1 MIKWK
6 RTTLGQVVSEGN
18 GLIQTG
24 PFGSQLHASD
34 YVENGIPCI
43 MPANMKESRVNLSGI
58 ARISVKDA
66 QRLSQHLVKP
76 GDIVYSRRG
85 DITQKVLIHDAD
97 NGFFCGTGCILIRP
111 GNNVDSRFLTYFLG
125 ARESKEWLINH
136 SVGITMPN
144 LNTKILFNLPLRLP
158 SKNHQIEIADI
169 LSAIDK
175 KIEVNNRIN
184 AELEAMAK
192 TLYDYWFVQFDFPD
206 ENGKPY
212 KSSGGK
218 MLYSKELK
226 REIPAGWEVSNILK
240 VAELFGGGTPS
251 KNDLSF
257 WNGEIPFFT
266 PTDTSQGV
274 FQLDTEEHITEDGL
288 KSCSSLLFDKG
299 TVFITA
305 RGSVGKLALTARKM
319 AMNQSCY
326 ALKPKA
332 GCGGEFVYFLTQ
344 ELIHHL
350 KIKSSGSVFKSI
362 VSNDIKFTQMC
373 IPDNQAIQTYSEV
386 IEPLFEKILNC
397 SKENQRLVALRDWLL
412 PMLMNGQVRVE
423 SAADDLYS
431 QQHDA
436 GMRQP

>member
-1 MIKWK
+1 MHYVNGKYWPHNTALYVTDFKGNHPKYVYYLLKCLGNLKTSDKSTVPGIK
-6 RTTLGQVVSEGN
+6 LNDLHE
-18 GLIQTG
+18 LIVPYIADRQEII
-24 PFGSQLHASD
+24 AA
-34 YVENGIPCI
+34 V
-43 MPANMKESRVNLSGI
+43 LS
-58 ARISVKDA
+58 SLD
-66 QRLSQHLVKP
+66 
-76 GDIVYSRRG
+76 
-85 DITQKVLIHDAD
+85 QK
-97 NGFFCGTGCILIRP
+97 
-111 GNNVDSRFLTYFLG
+111 
-125 ARESKEWLINH
+125 
-136 SVGITMPN
+136 
-144 LNTKILFNLPLRLP
+144 
-158 SKNHQIEIADI
+158 IEI
-169 LSAIDK
+169 
-175 KIEVNNRIN
+175 NNRIN
-184 AELEAMAK
+184 AALEAMAK

-218 MLYSKELK
+218 MVYSKELK

-288 KSCSSLLFDKG
+288 KSCSSVLFDKG

-326 ALKPKA
+326 ALKPKV
-332 GCGGEFVYFLTQ
+332 GCGGEFLYFLTQ

-362 VSNDIKFTQMC
+362 VSNDIKLTQMC
-373 IPDNQAIQTYSEV
+373 ISDNQSIQAYSRV

-397 SKENQRLVALRDWLL
+397 SQENQQLAALRDWLL
-412 PMLMNGQVRVE
+412 PMLMNGQVQVTVIQN
-423 SAADDLYS
+423 A
-431 QQHDA
+431 
-436 GMRQP
+436 